1 MPEMTEITKVRLVI
15 RRFLAETK
23 EAIREPEKAQEWLCS
38 FRDTLLFQDLCEEP
52 MPYAMELIDEA
63 RGFSATQQKNAQKKV
78 VRRILGEQGNS
89 NPTDEQIEAKW
100 AEMYGNGAT
109 PPPTPKKALQP
120 FQKPPQRPG
129 TDGYGKFG
137 NVFITGE
144 EYSELGLLMGNQN
157 DLNSLIDNL
166 GASLEDGST
175 TSSNHYATL
184 VKWVQY
190 RKDKA
195 KEAKEKPH
203 YESYTEHNKRV
214 MERCHREIAELKEQ
228 GFFDD

>member
-23 EAIREPEKAQEWLCS
+23 TAISDPKTAQEWLCS

-63 RGFSATQQKNAQKKV
+63 RGFSTTQQRNAQKKV

-109 PPPTPKKALQP
+109 PPPTPKKAPQP
-120 FQKPPQRPG
+120 FQKPPQRLG
-129 TDGYGKFG
+129 TEAYGKFG
-137 NVFITGE
+137 NVYITGR

-157 DLNSLIDNL
+157 DLNSLIDSF
-166 GASLEDGST
+166 GASLEDGSVK
-175 TSSNHYATL
+175 SANHYATL
-184 VKWVQY
+184 LKWIEY
-190 RKDKA
+190 RKSKA
-195 KEAKEKPH
+195 KEKDEATDKETFAER
-203 YESYTEHNKRV
+203 ESRRQVAQLKRFG
-214 MERCHREIAELKEQ
+214 ML
-228 GFFDD
+228 